1 MELAIKVPYLQD
13 GSNWDDHVY
22 VYNEVM
28 SVKYQ
33 QLIAVIKKCADKL
46 LMEKKKKLILIL
58 HKH

>member
-22 VYNEVM
+22 VYNEVI

-46 LMEKKKKLILIL
+46 LMEKKKS
-58 HKH
+58 